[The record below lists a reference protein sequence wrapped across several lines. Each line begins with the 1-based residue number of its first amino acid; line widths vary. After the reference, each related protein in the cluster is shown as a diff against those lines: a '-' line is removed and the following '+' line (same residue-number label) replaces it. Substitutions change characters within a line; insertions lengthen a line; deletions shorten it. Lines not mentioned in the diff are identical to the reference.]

1 MPITVESPVDVVPAR
16 QADVFE
22 VTGIN
27 IRNEQGTVTIYWRK
41 SLSQAEGGPQVV
53 ETGSLDADAGS
64 LGALYPDGDRTFYDN
79 LKALAY
85 QVLQTEGVFPEG
97 ELE

>member
-1 MPITVESPVDVVPAR
+1 MPLTTESPVEAVPAR

-27 IRNEQGTVTIYWRK
+27 IRSEQGAVTIYWRK
-41 SLSQAEGGPQVV
+41 SLSQGEGASLVV
-53 ETGSLDADAGS
+53 ETGSLDADGAT
-64 LGALYPDGDRTFYDN
+64 LGALYPDGGQTYYEN
-79 LKALAY
+79 LKGLAY
-85 QVLQTEGVFPEG
+85 QVLQSEGVFPEG

>member
-1 MPITVESPVDVVPAR
+1 MPLTTDPPVEAVPAR

-41 SLSQAEGGPQVV
+41 SLSQAESDPQVV
-53 ETGSLDADAGS
+53 ETGSHSADAGA
-64 LGALYPDGDRTFYDN
+64 LGALYPDGGMTYHEN
-79 LKALAY
+79 LKGLAY
-85 QVLQTEGVFPEG
+85 EMLQSEGVFPEG
-97 ELE
+97 DLA

>member
-1 MPITVESPVDVVPAR
+1 MPLTTDPPVGAVPAR
-16 QADVFE
+16 EADIFE

-41 SLSQAEGGPQVV
+41 SLSQAEGDPEVV
-53 ETGSLDADAGS
+53 ETGSHHADAGA
-64 LGALYPDGDRTFYDN
+64 LGSLYPDGELTYYEN

-85 QVLQTEGVFPEG
+85 QVLQDEGIFPEG
-97 ELE
+97 EIG